1 MCNILSFSQKSRLF
15 SQTTIW
21 SSIFSSKWV
30 FTLFKFFSWS
40 LSCPWQNL
48 LRFRLITWSQTGK
61 LSDSI
66 FPNAGFLFLNIKL
79 CKYGFDISQLHNFL
93 FFTFFSS
100 FKKRHHNFPIGV
112 STLVEGTN
120 QKENLSSQVRILLF
134 EYGGCE
140 FFQQDGIQDSNS
152 VTECIA
158 GLTRICLQKGRIYI
172 QPLGRR
178 EGKAIESFSCICCFL
193 IAFSSVVSRAS
204 QVALWLKKKNLPA
217 NAGDASLIPGPG
229 RCPKGG
235 TGNSL
240 QYSCLENSMDRGAW
254 CVGSQRVWH
263 DWAQL
268 CYMLC
273 MWAPMVDKMTVFIQM

>member
-1 MCNILSFSQKSRLF
+1 MKSIRETKWFHFPKCRVSLLKY
-15 SQTTIW
+15 QTLQIRVRH
-21 SSIFSSKWV
+21 I
-30 FTLFKFFSWS
+30 
-40 LSCPWQNL
+40 P
-48 LRFRLITWSQTGK
+48 
-61 LSDSI
+61 
-66 FPNAGFLFLNIKL
+66 A
-79 CKYGFDISQLHNFL
+79 SQLPL
-93 FFTFFSS
+93 LYFFSS

-134 EYGGCE
+134 ENVGCE

-204 QVALWLKKKNLPA
+204 QVALWLKKKKSA
-217 NAGDASLIPGPG
+217 CKCRRRKFDSW
-229 RCPKGG
+229 
-235 TGNSL
+235 TG
-240 QYSCLENSMDRGAW
+240 
-254 CVGSQRVWH
+254 
-263 DWAQL
+263 
-268 CYMLC
+268 
-273 MWAPMVDKMTVFIQM
+273 KMP

>member
-1 MCNILSFSQKSRLF
+1 MCNILSFSQKSRLV

-40 LSCPWQNL
+40 LSYPWQNL

-134 EYGGCE
+134 ENVGCD

-152 VTECIA
+152 VTQCIA

-178 EGKAIESFSCICCFL
+178 EGKVIESFSCICCFL

-204 QVALWLKKKNLPA
+204 QVALWLKKKKICLQMQETRVWFLDRE
-217 NAGDASLIPGPG
+217 DALKAELATHSSILAWKIPWTQEP
-229 RCPKGG
+229 
-235 TGNSL
+235 
-240 QYSCLENSMDRGAW
+240 GAW
-254 CVGSQRVWH
+254 GRKES
-263 DWAQL
+263 D
-268 CYMLC
+268 
-273 MWAPMVDKMTVFIQM
+273 MTEHNYVIRYVCEPQW